1 MARNKPRKLKKAASE
16 RFRLSGADG
25 NDESG
30 ADGNEKSGADGNEES
45 GADVNGGKIN
55 FNASDA
61 SDMHGKE
68 KNNEAYRKHSV
79 ISFIICEVLAD
90 VAAVA
95 LILLGRTG
103 AERYGSA
110 SVPATDDTTD
120 AGQENAATFDEN
132 GDGENRGFTVEPT
145 EEVSDTPFPQGETL
159 AHVKTT
165 VIADGSPIATL
176 ASGSAAEELI
186 EAVRT
191 YFDGFVNK
199 SGAVTSFLNEIDFV
213 EADENAAVMPY
224 DEAFAFLT
232 GSSTPLRVQSRLIE
246 HEFVTIPY
254 EVSTVNSS
262 DFYCGTRFVAE
273 YGRNGK
279 KMSAYEYIYIN
290 GTLQSSRML
299 ESEYL
304 DLPLKETVIIGT
316 RPRPAANGI
325 TTGEYPASGIAFARP
340 VDAAVVRFFGLLNGS
355 MHEGVDFAANRGE
368 NCKAAAAGTVVAV
381 LERGSMGLTVY
392 VRHENGFATVY
403 AGLEKAHVSVGTTVA
418 AGDIIGTAGADGI
431 HFGIYANGV
440 PCDPKAYISGLTQ

>member
-16 RFRLSGADG
+16 RFRLSGADV
-25 NDESG
+25 
-30 ADGNEKSGADGNEES
+30 NEESGADGNEES

-61 SDMHGKE
+61 SDMRGKE

-110 SVPATDDTTD
+110 SVPATDDTAD
-120 AGQENAATFDEN
+120 AGKENAATFDEN

-191 YFDGFVNK
+191 YFDGFVN
-199 SGAVTSFLNEIDFV
+199 
-213 EADENAAVMPY
+213 
-224 DEAFAFLT
+224 
-232 GSSTPLRVQSRLIE
+232 
-246 HEFVTIPY
+246 
-254 EVSTVNSS
+254 
-262 DFYCGTRFVAE
+262 
-273 YGRNGK
+273 
-279 KMSAYEYIYIN
+279 
-290 GTLQSSRML
+290 
-299 ESEYL
+299 
-304 DLPLKETVIIGT
+304 
-316 RPRPAANGI
+316 
-325 TTGEYPASGIAFARP
+325 
-340 VDAAVVRFFGLLNGS
+340 
-355 MHEGVDFAANRGE
+355 
-368 NCKAAAAGTVVAV
+368 
-381 LERGSMGLTVY
+381 
-392 VRHENGFATVY
+392 
-403 AGLEKAHVSVGTTVA
+403 
-418 AGDIIGTAGADGI
+418 
-431 HFGIYANGV
+431 
-440 PCDPKAYISGLTQ
+440 

>member
-1 MARNKPRKLKKAASE
+1 M
-16 RFRLSGADG
+16 
-25 NDESG
+25 
-30 ADGNEKSGADGNEES
+30 
-45 GADVNGGKIN
+45 
-55 FNASDA
+55 
-61 SDMHGKE
+61 
-68 KNNEAYRKHSV
+68 
-79 ISFIICEVLAD
+79 LAD

-132 GDGENRGFTVEPT
+132 GYEENRGFTVEPT

-199 SGAVTSFLNEIDFV
+199 SGAVTSFLNEIGFV

-262 DFYCGTRFVAE
+262 DFTAGPA
-273 YGRNGK
+273 
-279 KMSAYEYIYIN
+279 
-290 GTLQSSRML
+290 L
-299 ESEYL
+299 
-304 DLPLKETVIIGT
+304 LPNT
-316 RPRPAANGI
+316 
-325 TTGEYPASGIAFARP
+325 
-340 VDAAVVRFFGLLNGS
+340 D
-355 MHEGVDFAANRGE
+355 
-368 NCKAAAAGTVVAV
+368 
-381 LERGSMGLTVY
+381 
-392 VRHENGFATVY
+392 
-403 AGLEKAHVSVGTTVA
+403 
-418 AGDIIGTAGADGI
+418 GTAK
-431 HFGIYANGV
+431 NE
-440 PCDPKAYISGLTQ
+440 CL

>member
-25 NDESG
+25 NEG
-30 ADGNEKSGADGNEES
+30 SGADGNEESGADVNEGS

-61 SDMHGKE
+61 SDMRGKE

-176 ASGSAAEELI
+176 ASGSAAEELM

-199 SGAVTSFLNEIDFV
+199 SGAVTSFLNEIGFV
-213 EADENAAVMPY
+213 EADENAAVMPMMRH
-224 DEAFAFLT
+224 
-232 GSSTPLRVQSRLIE
+232 LR
-246 HEFVTIPY
+246 F
-254 EVSTVNSS
+254 
-262 DFYCGTRFVAE
+262 
-273 YGRNGK
+273 
-279 KMSAYEYIYIN
+279 
-290 GTLQSSRML
+290 
-299 ESEYL
+299 
-304 DLPLKETVIIGT
+304 
-316 RPRPAANGI
+316 
-325 TTGEYPASGIAFARP
+325 
-340 VDAAVVRFFGLLNGS
+340 
-355 MHEGVDFAANRGE
+355 
-368 NCKAAAAGTVVAV
+368 
-381 LERGSMGLTVY
+381 
-392 VRHENGFATVY
+392 
-403 AGLEKAHVSVGTTVA
+403 
-418 AGDIIGTAGADGI
+418 
-431 HFGIYANGV
+431 
-440 PCDPKAYISGLTQ
+440 

>member
-25 NDESG
+25 NEESG
-30 ADGNEKSGADGNEES
+30 ADGN
-45 GADVNGGKIN
+45 GGKIN
-55 FNASDA
+55 F
-61 SDMHGKE
+61 KE

-110 SVPATDDTTD
+110 SVPATDDTAD

-191 YFDGFVNK
+191 YFDGFEQK
-199 SGAVTSFLNEIDFV
+199 RSGHIVFE
-213 EADENAAVMPY
+213 
-224 DEAFAFLT
+224 
-232 GSSTPLRVQSRLIE
+232 
-246 HEFVTIPY
+246 
-254 EVSTVNSS
+254 
-262 DFYCGTRFVAE
+262 
-273 YGRNGK
+273 
-279 KMSAYEYIYIN
+279 
-290 GTLQSSRML
+290 
-299 ESEYL
+299 
-304 DLPLKETVIIGT
+304 
-316 RPRPAANGI
+316 
-325 TTGEYPASGIAFARP
+325 
-340 VDAAVVRFFGLLNGS
+340 
-355 MHEGVDFAANRGE
+355 
-368 NCKAAAAGTVVAV
+368 
-381 LERGSMGLTVY
+381 
-392 VRHENGFATVY
+392 
-403 AGLEKAHVSVGTTVA
+403 
-418 AGDIIGTAGADGI
+418 
-431 HFGIYANGV
+431 
-440 PCDPKAYISGLTQ
+440 